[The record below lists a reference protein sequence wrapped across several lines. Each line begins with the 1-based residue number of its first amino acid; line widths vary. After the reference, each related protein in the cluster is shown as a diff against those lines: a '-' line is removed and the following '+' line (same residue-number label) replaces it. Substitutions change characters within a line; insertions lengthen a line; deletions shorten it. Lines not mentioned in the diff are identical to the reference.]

1 MTIVSKTKT
10 QIPQLGQDY
19 LPRPK
24 LVEAGK
30 TAVHQH
36 LLTLISAPAGAGKT
50 TLATSILQAVEPTQ
64 KAWLR
69 LDHSDNDPQ
78 TFVTALVQALPTAVP
93 AIGSAAL
100 QLIQNAPDPAQALQP
115 ALTLLVND
123 LHEMAA
129 ELLIVLDDYHAIE
142 NTAVHQAVDY
152 WLTQLPPTV
161 HLLLTT
167 RFDPPLALARLRMRG
182 QLAEFRLQE
191 LCFSLAE
198 TQTYLQKQQSIN
210 LSSEQ
215 LAHLQNRTDGW
226 IAGLRLLALTL
237 GKLDSPAEQDA
248 FITQFSRSNRLVFDL
263 LAEEVL
269 AHQPPSLRDFLVQT
283 AVLDELTPE
292 LCTAVTQ
299 NPSAPHLLAE
309 AYKRNLFLTATDPF
323 ASAATAYRYHDLFAS
338 LLRRKLHEQGEAAF
352 RAAHQRAAAAQ
363 PDPVQA
369 IEHFLQAQDW
379 DGAVAGIVARIIPQ
393 LRRRYV
399 NQLTLHWISQLPQA
413 VVAGNNWLRLV
424 TTYHQAQVGR
434 ITKAVI
440 QELVAI
446 VATFHEV
453 GDKQGE
459 YLSLL
464 AAVQASGGY
473 DTKILGEC
481 RRFFQENP
489 EIVRPEDEIALLLSA
504 AWGAED
510 AYDWTL
516 FSEYLRQML
525 TMLAEMPW
533 LHYVVGQGF
542 GGPFLFS
549 DLGLAPIQKLVEQ
562 MKAAHGE
569 GEQMI
574 HLGIYSQGAAIDF
587 YKGRLDEALRNGRM
601 ARRIIKQLGNL
612 AWQESNPNFVE
623 LNTHLAQG
631 NYAALHRFCAEQ
643 MPRAAADPSIAF
655 SVVSFQ
661 YAQALAYWHQ
671 GKIDALVEMSRQMA
685 EKYQIA
691 EIPADA
697 PAGEPVQPN
706 KMPQLA
712 YLPMKGAVLLTI
724 GWGALAQQQFA
735 TAQECF
741 LEALDLQ
748 ARYRHTFLGSHPRLA
763 LACLHW
769 LWHEHTAD
777 PQQRREAEQQMAVL
791 LTETAARE
799 MPGLLLQA
807 GRVVIP
813 LLRHVLPGSPHA
825 DLIRV
830 ALDAFGEPD
839 EFRPL
844 PIPNSEE
851 SLTPREVEVLH
862 LLVAGATNRQIA
874 EALVVTTRTAKAHV
888 SSILQKLGV
897 TTRAQAVAAARDLS
911 LL

>member
-10 QIPQLGQDY
+10 QIPQFSQDY
-19 LPRPK
+19 LPRPR

-30 TAVHQH
+30 TAVFHH

-50 TLATSILQAVEPTQ
+50 TLATSILLAANPAYQ
-64 KAWLR
+64 AWLR
-69 LDHSDNDPQ
+69 LDPGDNDPQ
-78 TFVTALVQALPTAVP
+78 TLVTALVQALQTAVP
-93 AIGSAAL
+93 TLGTTAL
-100 QLIQNAPDPAQALQP
+100 QLIQNAPDPAQVLQP

-123 LHEMAA
+123 LHETAV
-129 ELLIVLDDYHAIE
+129 EPLLLVLDDYHTID
-142 NTAVHQAVDY
+142 NTAVHQAVEY

-198 TQTYLQKQQSIN
+198 TETYLQKQQSIQ
-210 LSSEQ
+210 LSPEQ
-215 LAHLQNRTDGW
+215 LAQLQNRTDGW
-226 IAGLRLLALTL
+226 IAGLRLLAMTL
-237 GKLDSPAEQDA
+237 GKLDNPAEQDA

-299 NPSAPHLLAE
+299 NPAAPQLLTE

-379 DGAVAGIVARIIPQ
+379 DGAVAGIEAQSIPQ
-393 LRRRYV
+393 LRRRHI
-399 NQLTLHWISQLPQA
+399 NQRTLDWIGQLPQA
-413 VVAGNNWLRLV
+413 VVAGNNWMRLV
-424 TTYHQAQVGR
+424 TTYHQAQVGNMS
-434 ITKAVI
+434 KAVI
-440 QELVAI
+440 QELMAI
-446 VATFHEV
+446 RDAFGAY

-459 YLSLL
+459 YLTLL

-473 DTKILGEC
+473 DATILGEC
-481 RRFFQENP
+481 RRFFHENP

-510 AYDWTL
+510 RDNWPL
-516 FSEYLRQML
+516 FNDYFGQLLKML
-525 TMLAEMPW
+525 MQMPW

-542 GGPFLFS
+542 GAPFLFS
-549 DLGLAPIQKLVEQ
+549 DLGLAPIEKLIEQ
-562 MKAAHGE
+562 MKSVHGE
-569 GEQMI
+569 GKQLI

-587 YKGRLDEALRNGRM
+587 YKGRLDEALRNGRI

-631 NYAALHRFCAEQ
+631 NYAALYRFCEEQ

-655 SVVSFQ
+655 SVLGFQ
-661 YAQALAYWHQ
+661 YALALAYWHQ
-671 GKIDALVEMSRQMA
+671 GKTEALGALVQELA
-685 EKYQIA
+685 EKYQFT
-691 EIPADA
+691 ESPA
-697 PAGEPVQPN
+697 PGQELPRKVT
-706 KMPQLA
+706 QLA
-712 YLPMKGAVLLTI
+712 YKPMEGAVLLI
-724 GWGALAQQQFA
+724 LGWGALAQQEFA
-735 TAQECF
+735 TAQHYFED
-741 LEALDLQ
+741 AAALQ
-748 ARYRHTFLGSHPRLA
+748 AVYRHTFLGGHPRLA

-769 LWHEHTAD
+769 LWHEHTGE
-777 PQQRREAEQQMAVL
+777 PQQLREAEHQMTL
-791 LTETAARE
+791 LLAETAARE

-807 GRVVIP
+807 GRVAIP
-813 LLRHVLPGSPHA
+813 LLRHVLPRSPHA

-851 SLTPREVEVLH
+851 CLTPREVEVLH
-862 LLVAGATNRQIA
+862 LLVAGASNRQIA

-897 TTRAQAVAAARDLS
+897 STRAQAMAAARDLS